1 MQSKL
6 NKITAC
12 LALGCFAIGVANAQT
27 GNPAYDAWAKASG
40 PKPGLFE
47 YKMTTEMSGMPGM
60 GTMKMPTKT
69 MRHCVTQKDI
79 DEGRQFMTGQKDTG
93 FKCTITDFS
102 KQGNIVNYTQS
113 CSGQGMKMNS
123 IATLEQK
130 GDIQIH
136 TSKTTMQSP
145 EFNTKSNNVMEIR
158 RIGDCK

>member
-102 KQGNIVNYTQS
+102 KQGNIVKYTQS
-113 CSGQGMKMNS
+113 CSEKWPHSSEQNS
-123 IATLEQK
+123 PIFKWKARTNCIKCRTDLL
-130 GDIQIH
+130 
-136 TSKTTMQSP
+136 
-145 EFNTKSNNVMEIR
+145 
-158 RIGDCK
+158 RISTGCTDLILSCL